1 MASIDRTA
9 YPRFKRSISVRELR
23 EAYSPSLDELEWA
36 RQMTDSDEALLS
48 LTMCLKCCQRL
59 GYFARFD
66 EVPASIA
73 GHLRQELGLHESV
86 NPATVPDGTIVNVA
100 HHLSRGLAA
109 WLCRKAGLIWEGIR
123 QGESDAVGQ
132 TWPVNKLPA
141 ARPAS
146 ASSAVLRAHPAAL
159 P

>member
-36 RQMTDSDEALLS
+36 RQMTGSDEALLS

-66 EVPASIA
+66 EVPASIT

-86 NPATVPDGTIVNVA
+86 NPAMVPDKTCATIV
-100 HHLSRGLAA
+100 A
-109 WLCRKAGLIWEGIR
+109 WYGIAWAGYPIR
-123 QGESDAVGQ
+123 R
-132 TWPVNKLPA
+132 
-141 ARPAS
+141 RPGRS
-146 ASSAVLRAHPAAL
+146 PPRRSGRP
-159 P
+159 PRPRTIRRT